1 MFGSTTTCT
10 SLCSCIFII
19 LATSHTQAFTFTST
33 NSLLSINTA
42 SSYETRLNAKS
53 RKSSLL
59 ELQDDSMT
67 PKKKP
72 RKMYVERTESGS
84 VRKLT
89 NKERQKQRKGVDRG
103 GDAVVSSDLA
113 QWAAAASD
121 GSTDEVAAT
130 TVTGTRTSTS
140 ETKEIK
146 RNKSTAAK
154 EDKRIQKLQRRAEDE
169 AMVKRAKEA
178 ITELEDLFQEKQRDM
193 SGILARLRMLCTDF
207 GTNSSSNNIRSIT
220 SRQEFLDY
228 KMVWA
233 GSDAAVCHVGTGLHK
248 VPLARLQEVFLSIG
262 KKRVEINEVI
272 RILGPFPNVKN
283 MLQGNVKVSVGGGE
297 SVLTFTYSSMIDG
310 TGKELSAA
318 GSEQRKVDLKVLY
331 AADQAIVCTTS
342 IDDDG
347 AVDYFESDNGASLL
361 VFFRE
366 KDLDGE
372 LDALR
377 A

>member
-130 TVTGTRTSTS
+130 SVTGTRTSTPTS

-154 EDKRIQKLQRRAEDE
+154 EDKRIQKLQR
-169 AMVKRAKEA
+169 
-178 ITELEDLFQEKQRDM
+178 
-193 SGILARLRMLCTDF
+193 
-207 GTNSSSNNIRSIT
+207 
-220 SRQEFLDY
+220 
-228 KMVWA
+228 
-233 GSDAAVCHVGTGLHK
+233 
-248 VPLARLQEVFLSIG
+248 
-262 KKRVEINEVI
+262 
-272 RILGPFPNVKN
+272 
-283 MLQGNVKVSVGGGE
+283 
-297 SVLTFTYSSMIDG
+297 
-310 TGKELSAA
+310 
-318 GSEQRKVDLKVLY
+318 
-331 AADQAIVCTTS
+331 
-342 IDDDG
+342 
-347 AVDYFESDNGASLL
+347 
-361 VFFRE
+361 
-366 KDLDGE
+366 
-372 LDALR
+372 
-377 A
+377 